1 MEQSNMQSSPTKRNF
16 SARTVSQESAG
27 MPHRKAPKVGGLK
40 LAQVMILV
48 LSRSDGFWAEDFDKE
63 AKLLTTYIEPGS
75 RHESQLGVGD
85 IDAEAMAK
93 DLSHRARLINPNAAG
108 KELLCTIYP
117 HGLDPNGEISHV
129 SVPAGTTEQMV
140 DVIKSMLE
148 APSTGSMPYMVFFL
162 GYPSPGYKN
171 GANETDND
179 LFRSPVTITP
189 GRGTASNPVSVGS
202 SSGSSRT
209 ERSKPQGS
217 HNKSPSKKP
226 GDRARL
232 STIPKQRGKPRAT
245 DDSPSSRTTPLD
257 ESPASTASLDCSP
270 SRSSCEAPDAIEVDE
285 VAVPIGPEEDFLQSL
300 LRDPPTPPQE
310 GEVNADDVR
319 WHDQVCKFFCYK
331 WSKYRR
337 NVHVIPGMNP
347 KAPMRDYQL
356 YAIWYTLVLWYVGV
370 PNPDSKADPARYQLS
385 GVILGMDVGLGK
397 TPTTLGIYHVRDL
410 ILGAWLDLL
419 VRPTNPLRSL
429 LQTRRTQPGPAT
441 GHNALDAPVGQA
453 CPSGNPLGIQCPCVR
468 GSLSRA
474 VAEAV
479 FQNAAPSLFLAPTTT
494 IIGFLVTFAKFFGE
508 EALGNDWHD
517 KADGGYGSR
526 LSLRLYCPAIETQ
539 SHEILPKV
547 KRLTAR
553 DIKDMLLAYPRRGT
567 AIINATNQ
575 PGSLNILDESIP
587 STGASSTGSK
597 VRGKDLGRYILECP
611 GGNSKRAAVGT
622 VILVSSN
629 PGTVDGLLKTFGLD
643 ISLPERGK
651 RGLKKTAQVTIPNA
665 IPWSTITIDEFQ
677 HSRGSETKT
686 MQLLQRAL
694 RHVPEG
700 LVKTNLVSGTP
711 YSTSLRASL
720 LGPARAVLPSAWDV
734 EGHAMHPYSY
744 HVLSTVLIPRVEKA
758 VSKASKHGS
767 KGEPGADPNEYME
780 RLRKLSNLFMI
791 RMRADDTFLGAVLL
805 PKPPMDIYMIAVTDP
820 SSIELNSLFERS
832 RSGWKASDLQRDG
845 KEGSAAY
852 AAASRLSS
860 FTTHIFAATLPG
872 VARLSRLGLDPVQFV
887 NDNML
892 ADKVPYLGSRE
903 ARANSPLAPYVNVL
917 LRADD
922 AKMAKVFEILNA
934 AAEDDSPV
942 ETFEGV
948 HVKEEDEC
956 LIGQV
961 LKKHVVIL
969 CTKAAMANVLAVF
982 FDNLDSCKYDIECIT
997 AKTPTQRREGI
1008 CQSTVGRR
1016 ILYNSPEKPT
1026 LLIATTDSIG
1036 TGLNSL
1042 VSSNYVIIL
1051 NPPFREDDVVQ
1062 GLGRLH
1068 RQGQVQRV
1076 HAFVMVS
1083 GNTDLEHIFLGRHVI
1098 RMKVFR
1104 SLTDKNAVPSCVGMR
1119 YGGRWHEVSGGD
1131 WRNPSNWNTPVLVK
1145 PSENE
1150 EVMAQADQVQGR
1162 LESISEVDNA
1172 GEDVFALSESLWEED
1187 EPGVI

>member
-1 MEQSNMQSSPTKRNF
+1 
-16 SARTVSQESAG
+16 
-27 MPHRKAPKVGGLK
+27 
-40 LAQVMILV
+40 MILV

-63 AKLLTTYIEPGS
+63 VKLLTTYVKPGN

-85 IDAEAMAK
+85 IDVEGMAK
-93 DLSHRARLINPNAAG
+93 DLSHRARLINSNAAG

-117 HGLDPNGEISHV
+117 RGLDPNGETSQV
-129 SVPAGTTEQMV
+129 SVPAGTAEQMA

-148 APSTGSMPYMVFFL
+148 APSSGSMPCMVFFL
-162 GYPSPGYKN
+162 GYPSQN
-171 GANETDND
+171 SADETDND
-179 LFRSPVTITP
+179 PFRSPVTIAP

-202 SSGSSRT
+202 SSGSSGRARLRP
-209 ERSKPQGS
+209 RSS
-217 HNKSPSKKP
+217 YDKSPSKKP
-226 GDRARL
+226 GGRARL
-232 STIPKQRGKPRAT
+232 STIPKQRGKSRAT
-245 DDSPSSRTTPLD
+245 VDSPSSRTTPPD
-257 ESPASTASLDCSP
+257 QSPAPTASSNCSDVPTNSP
-270 SRSSCEAPDAIEVDE
+270 SRSSHEAPDAIEVDE

-300 LRDPPTPPQE
+300 LRNPPLPPQE

-337 NVHVIPGMNP
+337 DVHVIPGMNP

-397 TPTTLGIYHVRDL
+397 TPTTLGIYHIRDL
-410 ILGAWLDLL
+410 ILGAWLALL
-419 VRPTNPLRSL
+419 ARPTNPLRSL

-441 GHNALDAPVGQA
+441 GHNALDAPVGQP

-494 IIGFLVTFAKFFGE
+494 IIGFLATFVKFFGE
-508 EALGNDWHD
+508 EALGNNWHD

-526 LSLRLYCPAIETQ
+526 LSLKLYCPALEPQ
-539 SHEILPKV
+539 SHEILQKV
-547 KRLTAR
+547 KRVTTR
-553 DIKDMLLAYPRRGT
+553 DIKEMLLAYPRRGT

-575 PGSLNILDESIP
+575 PGSLNVLDESIQ
-587 STGASSTGSK
+587 STGASSTGGK

-611 GGNSKRAAVGT
+611 DGNSKRAAAGT

-629 PGTVDGLLKTFGLD
+629 PGTVDVLLKTFGLD
-643 ISLPERGK
+643 ISLPDHGK
-651 RGLKKTAQVTIPNA
+651 KGIKRTAQVTIPNA
-665 IPWSTITIDEFQ
+665 IPWGTITIDEFQ
-677 HSRGSETKT
+677 NSRGFDTKT

-700 LVKTNLVSGTP
+700 LVKINLVSGTP

-744 HVLSTVLIPRVEKA
+744 HVLSTVLIPWVEKA
-758 VSKASKHGS
+758 VSKASKDGS

-780 RLRKLSNLFMI
+780 KLRKLSNLFMI
-791 RMRADDTFLGAVLL
+791 RMRADDNFLGRVLL

-820 SSIELNSLFERS
+820 PSSELNNLFERS

-852 AAASRLSS
+852 VAASRLSS
-860 FTTHIFAATLPG
+860 FTAHIFAATLPG
-872 VARLSRLGLDPVQFV
+872 LARLSGLGLDPLQFV

-903 ARANSPLAPYVNVL
+903 ARANSPLARYVNVL

-948 HVKEEDEC
+948 HVKEEDER
-956 LIGQV
+956 LVGQV

-1008 CQSTVGRR
+1008 CQSTIGRR

-1042 VSSNYVIIL
+1042 VSSNYIIIL

-1068 RQGQVQRV
+1068 RQGQIQRV

-1083 GNTDLEHIFLGRHVI
+1083 GNTDLEYIFLGRHVI

-1104 SLTDKNAVPSCVGMR
+1104 SLTDKNAVPSCIGMR

-1131 WRNPSNWNTPVLVK
+1131 WRNPSNWNNPVLVK
-1145 PSENE
+1145 PSEYQ
-1150 EVMAQADQVQGR
+1150 EVTAQADQVQGS
-1162 LESISEVDNA
+1162 LESIFEVDNA
-1172 GEDVFALSESLWEED
+1172 GEDVFALSESPWEAD